1 MENQTNLIT
10 NILIGCL
17 AMFSLIVVII
27 LFVVIHKRKIFVK
40 DTKIKLL
47 ENEKQL
53 ALFKAS
59 VEAEEKQKQILGRN
73 LHDEINPILSVLK
86 FSLSKH
92 RIQYKKGLFNPDGLI
107 EDAKMLDKAIEGINT
122 ICQDLIPSFLLQ
134 FGLIK
139 SLEDYI
145 RGVQKKEGMSAGFIN
160 KITETQLNVFD
171 KQEQLNIYRV
181 CLEVL
186 NNLSKHSK
194 CSLLNIT
201 TQIINNKFL
210 IEMNHNGKGV
220 TNEEMIKYA
229 GLSNGLGLKSLNA
242 RLLILN
248 ATINYSKSTN
258 KSSVQISIPIKK

>member
-107 EDAKMLDKAIEGINT
+107 EDAKMLDKAIESINT

-171 KQEQLNIYRV
+171 KQE
-181 CLEVL
+181 
-186 NNLSKHSK
+186 
-194 CSLLNIT
+194 
-201 TQIINNKFL
+201 
-210 IEMNHNGKGV
+210 
-220 TNEEMIKYA
+220 
-229 GLSNGLGLKSLNA
+229 
-242 RLLILN
+242 
-248 ATINYSKSTN
+248 
-258 KSSVQISIPIKK
+258 